1 MEWVIGYWQ
10 ISIQRV
16 WPTQEQLTRIYNT
29 AAPGWHRHIK
39 LLGYSQAY
47 ERLFQSLQQS
57 GILAHLKDGSSV
69 CDLGIGTADFSLAL
83 AKTMTPKFKVTG
95 IDISPE
101 MLDKAQ
107 QFLTNVGVFHQVC
120 QSDIRALPFND
131 NIFDLVMSAHMLEH
145 LPDPLVGLQEIV
157 RVLQPGTP
165 LILVVTRPGLL
176 GSLIQLYW
184 GNGCLAPK
192 VLAEMMTEV
201 GLSDIRFYP
210 FPLGLSRWMSIACV
224 GFKK

>member
-1 MEWVIGYWQ
+1 M
-10 ISIQRV
+10 
-16 WPTQEQLTRIYNT
+16 
-29 AAPGWHRHIK
+29 
-39 LLGYSQAY
+39 
-47 ERLFQSLQQS
+47 
-57 GILAHLKDGSSV
+57 
-69 CDLGIGTADFSLAL
+69 
-83 AKTMTPKFKVTG
+83 PKFKVTG
-95 IDISPE
+95 VDISPE

-107 QFLTNVGVFHQVC
+107 QFLTEADVFHQVYR
-120 QSDIRALPFND
+120 SDVKALSFND
-131 NIFDLVMSAHMLEH
+131 NTFDLADANVLEH
-145 LPDPLVGLQEIV
+145 LPAPLVGLQEMV

-201 GLSDIRFYP
+201 GSSKIRFYL
-210 FPLGLSRWMSIACV
+210 FNFGLSCWMSIACV